1 MQDALF
7 QQQVFNTL
15 RQIEHKCLEK
25 ADSMPSVGGAKD
37 EWLGIG
43 FKVAGTDLLSSMG
56 EVTEILDP
64 PPYTRIPGVKSWV
77 LGIANVRGGLLPLMD
92 LNGFITG
99 RPMQNMGSARV
110 MVVNHNGVH
119 TGLIV
124 EEVQGMKHFSS
135 SEQAFELPEISNN
148 LQPYIKQ
155 AFHKDDNYWPVFS
168 MHELVEDERFLHVSL

>member
-1 MQDALF
+1 MQDDF
-7 QQQVFNTL
+7 QKQVFEKL
-15 RQIEHKCLEK
+15 REIEQKSLENIS
-25 ADSMPSVGGAKD
+25 SMPSSEGAKD
-37 EWLGIG
+37 EWTGIG

-64 PPYTRIPGVKSWV
+64 PVYTRIPGVKSWV
-77 LGIANVRGGLLPLMD
+77 IGIANVRGGLLPLMD
-92 LNGFITG
+92 LNGFVTG
-99 RPMQNMGSARV
+99 KPLVNMSRARV

-124 EEVQGMKHFSS
+124 EEVQGMRHF
-135 SEQAFELPEISNN
+135 QATEHTFELPEISNK

-155 AFHKDDNYWPVFS
+155 AFHKDNNYWPVFS